1 MTKVIIYLLES
12 SAVLALLY
20 LLYLLFMRKE
30 TLFVVN
36 RFFLLGILAISL
48 VAPLVSYQWLPASA
62 EVVQRQVED
71 LRDVRGSYYE
81 AMEDW
86 MQTSTMGERSPSS
99 SSTWRGGSWP
109 SAEIINTILM
119 GAYVLGVALFLARLV
134 WTCTWILGLKRKYPT
149 IKVDGIPV
157 VSLPTAV
164 SPFSFLGSM
173 YAEDELVHSTEFQQI
188 LEHEKTHIRQRH
200 SVDLLLVQV
209 LGAFWWFNP
218 AIWLIVKSLKQT
230 HEYIADEH
238 IINRGYSL
246 VEYQT
251 LLLRQLI
258 SNNSLGLIHHFN
270 LSFIKKRI
278 TMMKNTRSG
287 WAGKLRVTLALFT
300 AVVMGAVIVQC
311 NANFESQPEL
321 DVAIETGRRA
331 QAVELPVIYDNGLIH
346 IYDTDDAIEIT
357 VHSDQILVDGDKQD
371 LETLSKVI
379 AASNVTERGVVIMR
393 IDRAQTMGLV
403 RDVQTILREVNRR
416 KVLYIGVSDQGKTL
430 EIPMLLPPS
439 LNSPNPLPEIDE
451 AYLIEHNMELLKL
464 QLGQANGPELQST
477 VYQFVMEQHEVGR
490 NYVVSAKFENDDTF
504 QSYLNN
510 LVYISEGF
518 NQIYDERAR
527 EMFGKSWAEI
537 SNVDLKDNPDIKE
550 QYHAVRKGLP
560 RAISVAEP
568 D

>member
-86 MQTSTMGERSPSS
+86 MQTSTMRERSPSS
-99 SSTWRGGSWP
+99 SSTWRGGFWP

-119 GAYVLGVALFLARLV
+119 GAYVLGVALLLARLV

-173 YAEDELVHSTEFQQI
+173 YAQDELVHSMEFQQI

-200 SVDLLLVQV
+200 SIDLLLVQV

-251 LLLRQLI
+251 LLLRQLV

-300 AVVMGAVIVQC
+300 AIVMGAVIVQC
-311 NANFESQPEL
+311 NANFESQTDI
-321 DVAIETGRRA
+321 DVAVETGRRA
-331 QAVELPVIYDNGLIH
+331 QAIEVPVIYDNGLIH
-346 IYDTDDAIEIT
+346 MYDAEDVVEIA
-357 VHSDQILVDGDKQD
+357 VHSDQLLVNGEKQT
-371 LETLSKVI
+371 LEELGKVI
-379 AASNVTERGVVIMR
+379 QGSDLSERGAVIMQV
-393 IDRAQTMGLV
+393 DRKQTMGLV
-403 RDVQTILREVNRR
+403 REVQTILREIDRR
-416 KVLYIGVSDQGKTL
+416 KVLYQGVSDQGKTL

-439 LNSPNPLPEIDE
+439 PNAANALPEIDE
-451 AYLIEHNMELLKL
+451 AYLIEHDMELLKL
-464 QLGQANGPELQST
+464 DLGYSDGPELQAA
-477 VYQFVMEQHEVGR
+477 VHEFVRRQHEVGQR
-490 NYVVSAKFENDDTF
+490 YVVSAKFDDDDTY
-504 QSYLNN
+504 QSYLSN
-510 LVYISEGF
+510 LVYLNEGF
-518 NQIYDERAR
+518 NRIYDERAK
-527 EMFGKSWAEI
+527 EMYGKSWAQI
-537 SNVDLKDNPDIKE
+537 SNVDLKANPEAKE
-550 QYHAVRKGLP
+550 QYMAVRKGLP
-560 RAISVAEP
+560 RAISIAER